1 MLLINLSKQA
11 DKFFSTLDPKQ
22 FKQVVKEIF
31 SLAKNLKH
39 TDIKK
44 MISQSKYTYYRK
56 DIGEYRLIFRI
67 ENSSITLSNLFQRPS
82 TYFIQIIFASIFFQK
97 FIDY

>member
-31 SLAKNLKH
+31 SLAKNPKH

-67 ENSSITLSNLFQRPS
+67 ENSSILYITVAGKRNDSDVYKTFHR
-82 TYFIQIIFASIFFQK
+82 K
-97 FIDY
+97 